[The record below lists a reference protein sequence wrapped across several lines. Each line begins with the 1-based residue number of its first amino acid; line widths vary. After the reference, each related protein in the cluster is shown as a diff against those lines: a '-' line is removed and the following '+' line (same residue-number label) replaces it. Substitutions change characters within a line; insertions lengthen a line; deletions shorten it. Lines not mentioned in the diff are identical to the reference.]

1 MAESSNTSS
10 NTSLEQFRTARKSKS
25 SYTCMLIELC
35 NNVEEGWHVLASRA
49 FILRLCTGRGTGR
62 VVEGL

>member
-25 SYTCMLIELC
+25 SYPCMLIELC

-49 FILRLCTGRGTGR
+49 LYCGF
-62 VVEGL
+62 VQVEVQVG